1 MKHFSVKDY
10 FDTLHNQIL
19 FSNFDTLRDY
29 CRHDNKPRP
38 SQTRPPHPKFNGEK
52 PIEVGVDASVGKI

>member
-52 PIEVGVDASVGKI
+52 PI